1 MKSFFRMVLIIS
13 FLSQTLV
20 FAQSLTD
27 KYFYTCK
34 IWGFLKYYHSN
45 VAKGVINWD
54 SVLIKTLPKIKS
66 TSTIEEF
73 NKKLSEMIDTAG
85 VGQYSAIPLPVVPPE
100 LRYNLQL
107 DWINDSLLSS
117 EVKMKLLNLKDAF
130 RPQSNY
136 YVNKVLP
143 GIPSF
148 TTDIGF
154 NALTWN
160 NITEEIRLA
169 ILFRYWNMVN
179 YFYPYKNL
187 LDRNWDDILKE
198 FIPKLIN
205 ATDQITFHRRILEL
219 TADLNDAHAVTSST
233 IISGNIRG
241 YYFLPLE
248 LKYIEGK
255 TVISRI
261 GKGVTNIKPGD
272 IINKINNVN
281 IEIIRDS
288 LKKILPGSNPASLER
303 NVNNWVRNSLVRS
316 QSNILEIENEK
327 GISNKTLTN
336 YNSGEYLALFEI
348 DSTRWYKINA
358 NHHVFG
364 YVNMGLLV
372 VDDLPKM
379 FHELWGT
386 DAIIFDV
393 RNYPN
398 GVLWDMMKYFYPNPI
413 HIASFTTPDLTY
425 PGTFYWQEEIIGE
438 VSSIPLFSKPIYLL
452 FNEQTQSHAEYTIM
466 SLEQYPKSVKIGS
479 QTAGADGN
487 VVLINLPDGIS
498 TYFTG
503 LGTFYPDHSPT
514 QRIGIKPD
522 IEVSPTING
531 IRNGIDEVLNA
542 AFKHYAD
549 SIKTVIPANV
559 NLKQNYPNPFNNS
572 TIINFQI
579 PTADH
584 VTFKVFDILG
594 REVAT
599 LVDETLKAGSYSVN
613 FEAKN
618 ISSAVYF
625 YQLNTGNSHLV
636 KNMAFIK

>member
-1 MKSFFRMVLIIS
+1 
-13 FLSQTLV
+13 
-20 FAQSLTD
+20 
-27 KYFYTCK
+27 
-34 IWGFLKYYHSN
+34 
-45 VAKGVINWD
+45 
-54 SVLIKTLPKIKS
+54 
-66 TSTIEEF
+66 
-73 NKKLSEMIDTAG
+73 
-85 VGQYSAIPLPVVPPE
+85 
-100 LRYNLQL
+100 
-107 DWINDSLLSS
+107 
-117 EVKMKLLNLKDAF
+117 MKLLNLKDAF